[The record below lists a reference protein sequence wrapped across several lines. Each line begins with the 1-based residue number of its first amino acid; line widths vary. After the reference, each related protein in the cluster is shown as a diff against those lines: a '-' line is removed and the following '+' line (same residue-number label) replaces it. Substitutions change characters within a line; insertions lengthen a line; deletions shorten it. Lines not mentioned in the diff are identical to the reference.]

1 MKERLILS
9 AQEADTDAMMLKDTS
24 KANPNQ
30 LQLFATA
37 EYPAQ
42 SKEMTLNDKLR
53 PMRSIYPDA
62 AVIRDIGSGIDFKRK
77 GLRTL
82 LERLMRGD
90 KLQLL
95 LPIGIDSPASVS
107 TLYDTLLNK
116 TVANSWFWTKQNT
129 VTRRTHSGSSRN
141 LACLQLPDAR
151 AQKLP

>member
-24 KANPNQ
+24 KANPHQ

-53 PMRSIYPDA
+53 PCEASTPSQQLSETSE
-62 AVIRDIGSGIDFKRK
+62 VVSTSKEK

-82 LERLMRGD
+82 LEWLMRGD
-90 KLQLL
+90 KLQVVIA
-95 LPIGIDSPASVS
+95 P
-107 TLYDTLLNK
+107 
-116 TVANSWFWTKQNT
+116 
-129 VTRRTHSGSSRN
+129 SG
-141 LACLQLPDAR
+141 
-151 AQKLP
+151 